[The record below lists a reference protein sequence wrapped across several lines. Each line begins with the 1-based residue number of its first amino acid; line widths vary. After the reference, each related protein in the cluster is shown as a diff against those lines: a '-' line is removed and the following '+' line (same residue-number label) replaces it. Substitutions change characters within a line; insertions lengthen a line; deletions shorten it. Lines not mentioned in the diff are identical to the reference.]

1 MHVQANDQFVHF
13 SSSIMA
19 AQIMMMLADCT
30 VNQHFGLRITKKRS
44 IIAPLNLQ
52 EAERKRM
59 KLYIEIGLIIT
70 SVALI
75 ISVILQS
82 KGAGL
87 GGLTGADTGGVY
99 SVRRGIE
106 RTLFYITI
114 GLSVLFFIL
123 AIASIFVKS

>member
-1 MHVQANDQFVHF
+1 MG
-13 SSSIMA
+13 IKTY
-19 AQIMMMLADCT
+19 L
-30 VNQHFGLRITKKRS
+30 
-44 IIAPLNLQ
+44 
-52 EAERKRM
+52 
-59 KLYIEIGLIIT
+59 EIGLIIT
-70 SVALI
+70 SITLI

-114 GLSVLFFIL
+114 GLSALFFIL
-123 AIASIFVKS
+123 AIVAIFVK